1 MSKETERLNESLKID
16 SDHLE
21 RLIESMIFH
30 ENKQLA
36 YNFCLLATTLLVLHS
51 KSPSLS
57 SSSSS
62 QSSSLDD
69 DGTSTSNSRKKKIE
83 LINHLFEL
91 TKDGLFAIILYCD
104 QAIEDLIKTVDC
116 IDDFDSKLS
125 HYLKYL
131 KVDLKLRLNH
141 N

>member
-1 MSKETERLNESLKID
+1 MSKESERLNESLKID

-57 SSSSS
+57 SSSLF
-62 QSSSLDD
+62 QSSLDD
-69 DGTSTSNSRKKKIE
+69 NGTSTSNTTRKKKIE

-104 QAIEDLIKTVDC
+104 QAIEDLIKP
-116 IDDFDSKLS
+116 IERNEDFNSKLS

-131 KVDLKLRLNH
+131 KVKM
-141 N
+141 